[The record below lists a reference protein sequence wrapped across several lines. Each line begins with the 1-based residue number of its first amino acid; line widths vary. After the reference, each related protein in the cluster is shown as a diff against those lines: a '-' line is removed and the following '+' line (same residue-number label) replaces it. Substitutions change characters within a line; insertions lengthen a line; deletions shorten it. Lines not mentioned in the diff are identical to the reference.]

1 MLIIDVYD
9 TLPQNTRL
17 ASLKFDIILERKS
30 PYCGMNGVQELD
42 EKELEE
48 YIRTKYSN
56 SPINYNHL
64 LYIEHAGAICLARA
78 KELNVDILIQKTEN
92 IKNIS
97 LGTVLKDTELEF
109 ESTNKE
115 LKINSSKMKMKKL
128 TKDDFNFEDMGVG
141 GLNKQFS
148 DIFRIAFASRRYPA
162 SYLEKYGISHVKG
175 MLLYGPPGTGIIKM
189 LFFKNKNSFY

>member
-1 MLIIDVYD
+1 MIFYKKDLYD

-17 ASLKFDIILERKS
+17 ASLRFDIILEKKS
-30 PYCGMNGVQELD
+30 PYCGINGVQELD

-48 YIRTKYSN
+48 YIRSKFSN
-56 SPINYNHL
+56 CPINYNHL
-64 LYIEHAGAICLARA
+64 LYIEHGGAICLARA

-92 IKNIS
+92 IKNTN
-97 LGTVLKDTELEF
+97 LGVIMKDTELEF

-175 MLLYGPPGTGIIKM
+175 MLLYGPPGTGNYKFLI
-189 LFFKNKNSFY
+189 F